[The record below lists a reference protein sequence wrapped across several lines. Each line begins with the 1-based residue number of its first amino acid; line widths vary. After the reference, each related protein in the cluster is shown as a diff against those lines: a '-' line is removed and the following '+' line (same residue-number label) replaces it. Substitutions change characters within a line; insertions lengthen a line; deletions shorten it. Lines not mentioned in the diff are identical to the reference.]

1 VAARNYSIG
10 SNVQASKAELSAY
23 LSKTLNYLAHIRISD
38 TVVE

>member
-1 VAARNYSIG
+1 MSSFVSVQ
-10 SNVQASKAELSAY
+10 NVQASKAEITAY